1 MFQADV
7 RSHTGIRTLPPTAD
21 DPRPEFRVAH
31 FGLGPK
37 FQRLLE
43 IVLKHARHNPY
54 RFVLSNS
61 REQGEFDIALVDMT
75 IAGGPEVAQTLD
87 RLLSGRGIV
96 KVGRRC
102 DDTRPKDDLMFQRF
116 TASLVA
122 TLNQFVERY
131 FKVSPLQA
139 WSRPIVPGLTLFE
152 DGEIRRPRAL
162 VVDDS
167 PTVRK
172 QMSIALNQLGV
183 DAETV
188 SSAFEALDTLAMRS
202 YEIVFADVMM
212 PEMDGYKLTRE
223 IKRDLAL
230 RGLPVVMLT
239 SKSSPFDLVRGALA
253 GTNSYLVKPTTMQT
267 LRAVTMRHL
276 KRVLARR
283 QQQGPDTGMVS
294 A

>member
-1 MFQADV
+1 MFHADI
-7 RSHTGIRTLPPTAD
+7 RSHTGIKSLPLASGD
-21 DPRPEFRVAH
+21 ARPEFRIAA

-37 FQRLLE
+37 FHRLLE
-43 IVLKHARHNPY
+43 IVIKHAKNNPY
-54 RFVLSNS
+54 RFVISES
-61 REQGEFDIALVDMT
+61 REHGEFDLALVDMT
-75 IAGGPEVAQTLD
+75 VAGGPQVARTLD
-87 RLLSGRGIV
+87 KVLHGRGIL
-96 KVGRRC
+96 KVGRRA

-122 TLNQFVERY
+122 TLNKFVERY

-139 WSRPIVPGLTLFE
+139 HSRPIIPGLTIFE

-188 SSAFEALDTLAMRS
+188 SSAFEALDTLAMRR

-223 IKRDLAL
+223 IKRDRSL

-239 SKSSPFDLVRGALA
+239 SRSSPFDLVRGALA
-253 GTNSYLVKPTTMQT
+253 GTNSYLVKPTTMHT
-267 LRAVTMRHL
+267 LRSVTTRHL
-276 KRVLARR
+276 KKVLSKRTEQIFGTQLVGA
-283 QQQGPDTGMVS
+283 
-294 A
+294 